1 MVKESTELKALKIT
15 SRLGVA
21 LLAYFM
27 LRIMNQIDQSFIDVD
42 RAIHEISARGESR
55 DRTLAEFMLEI
66 EHRLTVLEAKSEKG
80 T

>member
-1 MVKESTELKALKIT
+1 MAKESIELTALKIT

-42 RAIHEISARGESR
+42 RSIHEISARGESR
-55 DRTLAEFMLEI
+55 DKTLAEFMLEI
-66 EHRLTVLEAKSEKG
+66 EHRLTVLEAKNAKG

>member
-42 RAIHEISARGESR
+42 RSIYEISARGESR
-55 DRTLAEFMLEI
+55 DKTLAEFMLEI
-66 EHRLTVLEAKSEKG
+66 EHRLTTLEAKSEKG

>member
-1 MVKESTELKALKIT
+1 MEKESTELKALKIT

-42 RAIHEISARGESR
+42 RSIHEISARGESR